1 MSKNISG
8 IAIGARI
15 DKTRKERNL
24 TLKQVGDFAGV
35 SGQAVGQWISGD
47 TKNLGAVNALFV
59 ADGFGVSIRW
69 LLFGE
74 QPSDNAYKND
84 QIKHVTVKVA
94 EEQSTYESNQDILE
108 AVTKLGQ
115 NEPSKLLGLRLLLG
129 IPLPQLPQLK
139 YERVA
144 SISDTTDQ

>member
-15 DKTRKERNL
+15 DKARKERNL

-47 TKNLGAVNALFV
+47 TKNLGAVNALLV

-74 QPSDNAYKND
+74 QPSNNAYPND
-84 QIKHVTVKVA
+84 QIKHVTAKVA
-94 EEQSTYESNQDILE
+94 EQPSTYESN
-108 AVTKLGQ
+108 
-115 NEPSKLLGLRLLLG
+115 
-129 IPLPQLPQLK
+129 
-139 YERVA
+139 
-144 SISDTTDQ
+144 